1 MKNAKVVSSVASNKP
16 DGLSI
21 ALIIILVLIIVA
33 CILWYMFYKPKNEV
47 ISRSVEGFSD
57 KINHLNFKKPGNGI
71 SASRYKELLGL
82 TLRKDLNSISI
93 YRSDSHKIRD
103 HEFYSINKN
112 LDKKIFFLKKIGES
126 LGKNIKNTISENY
139 LKYFRI

>member
-1 MKNAKVVSSVASNKP
+1 MKTASVSAKVVSNKP

-57 KINHLNFKKPGNGI
+57 KINHLKFFQNNNIGKEVPTDPVHVPVDVLKDSLMTPDQINAYFGSAKK
-71 SASRYKELLGL
+71 K
-82 TLRKDLNSISI
+82 T
-93 YRSDSHKIRD
+93 H
-103 HEFYSINKN
+103 
-112 LDKKIFFLKKIGES
+112 
-126 LGKNIKNTISENY
+126 
-139 LKYFRI
+139 

>member
-1 MKNAKVVSSVASNKP
+1 MKSAKVVSSVASNKP

-57 KINHLNFKKPGNGI
+57 KINQRRFGRLPLSNHVCSTALARP
-71 SASRYKELLGL
+71 SACLAPVRL
-82 TLRKDLNSISI
+82 TPRGCS
-93 YRSDSHKIRD
+93 
-103 HEFYSINKN
+103 
-112 LDKKIFFLKKIGES
+112 
-126 LGKNIKNTISENY
+126 
-139 LKYFRI
+139 